1 MGSKA
6 GKDRRSGAKPAAPA
20 ASRLA
25 LAPPARVSANSGR
38 FVKRS
43 ITVRPDLDSALR
55 EIAGAREYS
64 QVANEAF
71 VLYVQSRGIDA
82 IVSDIEATTGKI
94 TAAEKTEA
102 DRRLEDARRRAAER
116 RKARR

>member
-1 MGSKA
+1 MAAKKHGYAALGPTSK
-6 GKDRRSGAKPAAPA
+6 K
-20 ASRLA
+20 
-25 LAPPARVSANSGR
+25 APP

-55 EIAGAREYS
+55 EIAGDREYS

-71 VLYVQSRGIDA
+71 VLYVQARGIDA
-82 IVSDIEATTGKI
+82 VVRDVERSTGTI
-94 TAAEKTEA
+94 TPDEKAEA
-102 DRRLEDARRRAAER
+102 DRRLEDARHRAEKR

>member
-1 MGSKA
+1 MGEKSSRKSA
-6 GKDRRSGAKPAAPA
+6 TPS

-25 LAPPARVSANSGR
+25 LPPTGRIAPDPGR

-43 ITVRPDLDSALR
+43 ITVRPDLDTALR
-55 EIAGAREYS
+55 EIAGEREYS

-71 VLYVQSRGIDA
+71 VLYVQARGIDA
-82 IVSDIEATTGKI
+82 IVNDVEAATGKVS
-94 TAAEKTEA
+94 AAEKAEA

-116 RKARR
+116 RRSRR

>member
-1 MGSKA
+1 MGKKIGRKA
-6 GKDRRSGAKPAAPA
+6 ATPA

-25 LAPPARVSANSGR
+25 LPPLGRTASDPGR

-55 EIAGAREYS
+55 EIAGEREYS

-71 VLYVQSRGIDA
+71 VLYVQARGIDA
-82 IVSDIEATTGKI
+82 IVHDVETATGKI
-94 TAAEKTEA
+94 TAAERAEA
-102 DRRLEDARRRAAER
+102 ERRLEDARRRAAER